1 MTRSELNREILRLSV
16 PSILAGITVPLVGM
30 VDTAVAGHLGGDS
43 AASIGA
49 ISVGSMV
56 LSLLY
61 WCFGFLRTGTGGLTA
76 QAFGREDPAECGRI
90 FLRGMGL
97 ALLAAIAAL
106 ALQWPFFKGVML
118 LTDATPG
125 VKSLAEHYFF
135 IRIWAAPAT
144 MSLMA
149 LRGWFVRLALLAVDC
164 SAQVR
169 ELALRY
175 FFIRVWAAP
184 ATMSLMALRGWF
196 VGMQNS
202 VDSMWMDLIV
212 NGVNIGASILL
223 AFGIGGW
230 PGLGFAGIPLGTV
243 IAQYC
248 GLAYGLW
255 VCKHKYGR
263 RVFSRLGPDD
273 FRSMLHDG
281 SMGRFFRMNLDLLGR
296 SFFFILIYI
305 GFTMINAGYGD
316 QLLAAG
322 SIMMQLLMF
331 FSYFTDGFA
340 YAGEALSGRFIGA
353 RDGDM
358 LRRSVRYVFT
368 WSMAIAVAFIGIY
381 AATGVPVLRLLT
393 SDESVVQTARQFLP
407 WLLLM
412 PPLGCA
418 AFTWDGIYLG
428 ATASRA
434 LRDSM
439 GLAAL
444 AFFGVWYIGKWLL
457 QPEGSAAIHLLF
469 AAYFAHLAART
480 VHLTVRYRRDV
491 LI

>member
-1 MTRSELNREILRLSV
+1 MLTRRALNREILRLAV

-30 VDTAVAGHLGGDS
+30 VDTAVAGHLAGDA

-61 WCFGFLRTGTGGLTA
+61 WCFAFLRTGTGGLTA
-76 QAFGREDPAECGRI
+76 QAFGREDPAEAGRI
-90 FLRGMGL
+90 FLRGEGL
-97 ALLAAIAAL
+97 ALLAALFAL

-118 LTDATPG
+118 LTDASPA
-125 VKSLAEHYFF
+125 VKALAERYFF
-135 IRIWAAPAT
+135 IRI
-144 MSLMA
+144 
-149 LRGWFVRLALLAVDC
+149 
-164 SAQVR
+164 
-169 ELALRY
+169 
-175 FFIRVWAAP
+175 WAAP

-223 AFGIGGW
+223 AFGIGPW

-255 VCKHKYGR
+255 VCCRKYGR
-263 RVFSRLGPDD
+263 SVFALLGAKD
-273 FRSMLHDG
+273 FRALLRDG

-296 SFFFILIYI
+296 SLFFILIYI
-305 GFTMINAGYGD
+305 GFTMINAGFGD
-316 QLLAAG
+316 RLLAAG

-353 RDGDM
+353 RDGAM
-358 LRRSVRYVFT
+358 LRRSVRYVFV
-368 WSMAIAVAFIGIY
+368 WSMSIAVLFIGVY
-381 AATGVPVLRLLT
+381 GLTGGPVLRLLT
-393 SDESVVQTARQFLP
+393 SDEAVVQTALQYLP

-418 AFTWDGIYLG
+418 AFTWDGIYMG

-439 GLAAL
+439 GGAAA
-444 AFFGVWYIGKWLL
+444 AFFTVWYAGRWLL
-457 QPEGSAAIHLLF
+457 QPQGPASLHLLF
-469 AAYFAHLAART
+469 AAYFAHLAFRT
-480 VHLTVRYRRDV
+480 LWLTLRYRRDV
-491 LI
+491 LGAA

>member
-1 MTRSELNREILRLSV
+1 MNRGLNREILRLAV

-30 VDTAVAGHLGGDS
+30 VDTAVAGHLGGDT
-43 AASIGA
+43 AAQIGA

-90 FLRGMGL
+90 FLRGTGL

-125 VKSLAEHYFF
+125 VKELAERYFI
-135 IRIWAAPAT
+135 IRIWVAPAT
-144 MSLMA
+144 M
-149 LRGWFVRLALLAVDC
+149 
-164 SAQVR
+164 
-169 ELALRY
+169 
-175 FFIRVWAAP
+175 
-184 ATMSLMALRGWF
+184 TLMALRGWF

-212 NGVNIGASILL
+212 NGVNIAASILL

-263 RVFSRLGPDD
+263 RVFARLGRADLGGL
-273 FRSMLHDG
+273 LHDG

-316 QLLAAG
+316 RLLAAG

-353 RDGDM
+353 RDDDM
-358 LRRSVRYVFT
+358 LRRSVRYVFG
-368 WSMAIAVAFIGIY
+368 WSMAIAVLFVGIY

-439 GLAAL
+439 GGAAV
-444 AFFGVWYIGKWLL
+444 AFFGVWYLGRWLL
-457 QPEGSAAIHLLF
+457 QPEGPAAIHLLF
-469 AAYFAHLAART
+469 AAYFAHLAFRT
-480 VHLTVRYRRDV
+480 LWLTLRYRRDV
-491 LI
+491 RI

>member
-1 MTRSELNREILRLSV
+1 MTRAELNREILRLAV

-30 VDTAVAGHLGGDS
+30 VDTAVAGHLAGDS
-43 AASIGA
+43 AAYIGA

-61 WCFGFLRTGTGGLTA
+61 WGFGFLRTGTGGLTA

-90 FLRGMGL
+90 FLRGTGL
-97 ALLAAIAAL
+97 ALLAAVAVL
-106 ALQWPFFKGVML
+106 ALQWPFFTGVMRM
-118 LTDATPG
+118 TDATPG
-125 VKSLAEHYFF
+125 VAELAARYFF

-144 MSLMA
+144 MTLM
-149 LRGWFVRLALLAVDC
+149 
-164 SAQVR
+164 
-169 ELALRY
+169 
-175 FFIRVWAAP
+175 
-184 ATMSLMALRGWF
+184 TLRGWF

-202 VDSMWMDLIV
+202 VDSMWTDLIV
-212 NGVNIGASILL
+212 NVGNIFASLLL
-223 AFGIGGW
+223 AFGSGSW

-248 GLAYGLW
+248 GLAYGLR
-255 VCKHKYGR
+255 VCFRRYGR
-263 RVFSRLGPDD
+263 RVFSQLRRED
-273 FRSMLHDG
+273 FRALLHDG

-316 QLLAAG
+316 LLLAAG

-353 RDGDM
+353 QDGTM
-358 LRRSVRYVFT
+358 LRRSVRHVFV
-368 WSMAIAVAFIGIY
+368 WSMAIAVLFIGLY
-381 AATGVPVLRLLT
+381 AATGIPVLRLLT
-393 SDESVVQTARQFLP
+393 SDETVVQAAWQFLP

-444 AFFGVWYIGKWLL
+444 AFFAVWYNGKWLL
-457 QPEGSAAIHLLF
+457 HPEGAAAIHLLF
-469 AAYFAHLAART
+469 AAYFAHLAVRT
-480 VHLTVRYRRDV
+480 VWLTARYRRDV
-491 LI
+491 LGSVRKSI

>member
-1 MTRSELNREILRLSV
+1 MNKALNREILRLAV

-30 VDTAVAGHLGGDS
+30 VDTAVAGHLGGDT
-43 AASIGA
+43 AAQIGA

-76 QAFGREDPAECGRI
+76 QAYGREDPAEAGRI

-118 LTDATPG
+118 LTDATPQ
-125 VKSLAEHYFF
+125 VKALAERYFF

-144 MSLMA
+144 M
-149 LRGWFVRLALLAVDC
+149 
-164 SAQVR
+164 
-169 ELALRY
+169 
-175 FFIRVWAAP
+175 
-184 ATMSLMALRGWF
+184 TLMALRGWF

-202 VDSMWMDLIV
+202 VNSMWMDLIV

-223 AFGIGGW
+223 AFGIGPW
-230 PGLGFAGIPLGTV
+230 PGIGFAGIPLGTV

-255 VCKHKYGR
+255 VCAHKYGR
-263 RVFSRLGPDD
+263 SVFARLDRRDLGAL
-273 FRSMLHDG
+273 LHDG

-316 QLLAAG
+316 RLLAAG

-353 RDGDM
+353 RDDDM
-358 LRRSVRYVFT
+358 LRRSVRYVFG
-368 WSMAIAVAFIGIY
+368 WSMAIAVLFVGIY

-439 GLAAL
+439 GGAAV
-444 AFFGVWYIGKWLL
+444 AFFGVWYLGRWLL
-457 QPEGSAAIHLLF
+457 QPEGPAAIHLLF
-469 AAYFAHLAART
+469 AAYFAHLSFRT
-480 VHLTVRYRRDV
+480 LWLTLRYRRDV
-491 LI
+491 RI

>member
-1 MTRSELNREILRLSV
+1 MTRQALNREILRLAI

-30 VDTAVAGHLGGDS
+30 VDTAVAGHLVGDS
-43 AASIGA
+43 AAFIGA

-76 QAFGREDPAECGRI
+76 QAFGRQDPAEAGRI

-97 ALLAAIAAL
+97 AVIAAIAAL
-106 ALQWPFFKGVML
+106 ALQWPFFKAVML

-125 VKSLAEHYFF
+125 VKTLAERYFF
-135 IRIWAAPAT
+135 IRI
-144 MSLMA
+144 
-149 LRGWFVRLALLAVDC
+149 
-164 SAQVR
+164 
-169 ELALRY
+169 
-175 FFIRVWAAP
+175 WAAP

-223 AFGIGGW
+223 AFGVGSW

-255 VCKHKYGR
+255 VCFHKYGKS
-263 RVFSRLGPDD
+263 VFALLHRQDL
-273 FRSMLHDG
+273 RALLHDG

-316 QLLAAG
+316 LMLAAG

-353 RDGDM
+353 RDGGM
-358 LRRSVRYVFT
+358 LRRSVRFVFV
-368 WSMAIAVAFIGIY
+368 WSMAIAVLFIGIY
-381 AATGVPVLRLLT
+381 ALAGTPALRLLT
-393 SDESVVQTARQFLP
+393 SDEAVVQAAGRFLP

-439 GLAAL
+439 GGAAL
-444 AFFGVWYIGKWLL
+444 AFFGVWYLGKWLL
-457 QPEGSAAIHLLF
+457 HPEGEAAIHLLF
-469 AAYFAHLAART
+469 VAYFAHLALRT
-480 VHLTVRYRRDV
+480 VWLTLRYRKDV
-491 LI
+491 LSASPS